1 MQNGVL
7 SILNK
12 LKEAIEQNDLG
23 IFYSKSFIKLRAFK
37 NAKLKIDW
45 VKKGYQMKYRRW
57 RIIVLINFERIK

>member
-23 IFYSKSFIKLRAFK
+23 VIYSKSFIRNRLCNLRVIK
-37 NAKLKIDW
+37 NAKLKID
-45 VKKGYQMKYRRW
+45 
-57 RIIVLINFERIK
+57 